1 LKKNAEYDYAK
12 ELKRIQIK
20 RSERSAKIETNKFES
35 MIKAIGSETIQSIAQ
50 AGPEMQQ
57 KLLKSLGLQ
66 GFMITDGTN
75 PINLFNT
82 ASSLLGGQGNTN

>member
-1 LKKNAEYDYAK
+1 
-12 ELKRIQIK
+12 
-20 RSERSAKIETNKFES
+20 

-50 AGPEMQQ
+50 AGPEMQG

-82 ASSLLGGQGNTN
+82 ASSLLGQTNVN